1 MITEWRA
8 GGQLESKPLWFLY
21 RYTFILV
28 SVSSCYWLLDRQSLL
43 QNESKYILRTNFTY
57 TSRFCGLGSAIVMF
71 FPFCVCVC
79 VWHRKIPT
87 EMINVLTG
95 MKLCTCTLTGVWV
108 YARVSMIKCQLRISR
123 LRPSGKLER
132 YSSLFG
138 NFCRAK

>member
-1 MITEWRA
+1 MKRWRA
-8 GGQLESKPLWFLY
+8 AWIQTSMVFVSIYIYIGFCFFMLLTPWQTISAAKWVKIHTENQFYLYIKILW
-21 RYTFILV
+21 
-28 SVSSCYWLLDRQSLL
+28 
-43 QNESKYILRTNFTY
+43 LRIIN
-57 TSRFCGLGSAIVMF
+57 SNV
-71 FPFCVCVC
+71 FPFLCVCVC

-87 EMINVLTG
+87 EMKNVLTG